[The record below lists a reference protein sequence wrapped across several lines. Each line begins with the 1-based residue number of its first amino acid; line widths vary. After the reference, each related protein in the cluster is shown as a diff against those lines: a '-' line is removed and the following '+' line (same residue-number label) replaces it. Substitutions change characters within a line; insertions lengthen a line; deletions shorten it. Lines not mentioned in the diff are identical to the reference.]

1 MATSSSTL
9 ASRFFTLSF
18 ALVLA
23 LGVGHS
29 AFAQLVDAPKAVI
42 NPPSVGVG
50 PPIPQP
56 PRVPLWGMSLNC
68 CASASTPVVLQSA
81 GTGGLEVAVQSF
93 NGFAGQISISID
105 PSGLPNGVTAIPSV
119 SSFYLEANQ
128 TVEID
133 VSITATATA
142 FGSGS
147 VRILGSTPDS
157 LLVGTSVTGYLLV
170 NPVNANP
177 GLGAGPFLAPT
188 GTVFGNIPVNLIPP
202 ATGTSTITL
211 KSTNHFSGTLN
222 LTATCCTEYLTG
234 LTMRP
239 EGAAFSF
246 DSPSLAL
253 APDGSVTT
261 NLHIATSGAPSF
273 GKFTGQVQ
281 AQLVGGPGTPPP
293 WSTPISFIVL
303 PVNETL
309 PACTR
314 FTGTSPRP
322 DELRLGVQPPPDNTS
337 ALEALINEHNPSA
350 PDQQFLIAIFFP
362 SLGSNTAVEWR
373 VNSGPP
379 VAAGTASIQIVNQS
393 ATSIEVSAFNSAT
406 CTTVSTIAPGS
417 PTPMLMK
424 KGATTTL
431 VFRKYVSNA
440 WRDVGVFG
448 EPAFWTMFSGRS
460 MTFTWL
466 GQ

>member
-1 MATSSSTL
+1 
-9 ASRFFTLSF
+9 
-18 ALVLA
+18 
-23 LGVGHS
+23 
-29 AFAQLVDAPKAVI
+29 
-42 NPPSVGVG
+42 
-50 PPIPQP
+50 
-56 PRVPLWGMSLNC
+56 MSLNC
-68 CASASTPVVLQSA
+68 CASASTPLVLQSA

-93 NGFAGQISISID
+93 NGFAGQISIFID

-253 APDGSVTT
+253 AP
-261 NLHIATSGAPSF
+261 
-273 GKFTGQVQ
+273 
-281 AQLVGGPGTPPP
+281 
-293 WSTPISFIVL
+293 
-303 PVNETL
+303 
-309 PACTR
+309 
-314 FTGTSPRP
+314 
-322 DELRLGVQPPPDNTS
+322 
-337 ALEALINEHNPSA
+337 
-350 PDQQFLIAIFFP
+350 
-362 SLGSNTAVEWR
+362 TAVLR
-373 VNSGPP
+373 R
-379 VAAGTASIQIVNQS
+379 
-393 ATSIEVSAFNSAT
+393 T
-406 CTTVSTIAPGS
+406 CTSRRRVRRRSANSQARSRPNSSAVPGPRRRGRRRSRSSSS
-417 PTPMLMK
+417 P
-424 KGATTTL
+424 
-431 VFRKYVSNA
+431 
-440 WRDVGVFG
+440 
-448 EPAFWTMFSGRS
+448 
-460 MTFTWL
+460 
-466 GQ
+466 